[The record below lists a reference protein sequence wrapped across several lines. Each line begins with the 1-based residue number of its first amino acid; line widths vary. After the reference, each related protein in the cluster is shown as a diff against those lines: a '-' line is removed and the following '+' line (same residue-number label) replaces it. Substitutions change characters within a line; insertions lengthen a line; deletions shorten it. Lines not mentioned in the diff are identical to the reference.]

1 MEQALVSAAKILHEP
16 RDYYKV
22 ISSLDV
28 EK

>member
-1 MEQALVSAAKILHEP
+1 MEQALVSAAEMLYKS

-22 ISSLDV
+22 MSSSDA